1 MEGLSLIKN
10 DEQNRKALNELEI
23 LLDKE
28 VAGEHLSEEESDR
41 IELLALLIE
50 NYEKKH
56 YPIPDL
62 DPIEQ
67 IQLVMEQRGL
77 KQKDLVEILCVSK
90 STLSKIFSK
99 QRKISLGLAKKLHNA
114 FNLSY
119 DVLLADYE
127 LIKT

>member
-99 QRKISLGLAKKLHNA
+99 LRKISLGLAKKLHNA